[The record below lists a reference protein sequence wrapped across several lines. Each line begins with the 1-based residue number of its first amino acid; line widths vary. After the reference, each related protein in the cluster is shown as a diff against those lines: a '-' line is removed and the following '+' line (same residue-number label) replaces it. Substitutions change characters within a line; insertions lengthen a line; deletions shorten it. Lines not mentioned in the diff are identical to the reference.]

1 LLQPYYDAVGFI
13 DTPTV
18 IAAGAEKKHACLIG
32 TNREDGLIVS
42 FRGSLA
48 PQVNDLSSL
57 FDWIQDFEDVP
68 ITADGLPGM
77 VHRGIWDG
85 LESLWS
91 ELRAEIEI
99 RRKGA
104 RRCLPVLLTGHG
116 KGGGMAHLAAM
127 RLSLEGTIPDG
138 VVSFA
143 APRVGDQ
150 TFVEA
155 YEQRV
160 SAIRYEAT
168 DDLVPHLPPDPL
180 LLASLGHLP
189 MIGPH
194 FSGLQAW
201 FYVSAGTL
209 RFIDWNKHIAA
220 DSERLKAERIAS
232 LALLIIRQQFRQ
244 IVQDHL
250 PDCGF
255 AYMAAVCPG
264 VCSEADIGRA
274 PASCRN

>member
-1 LLQPYYDAVGFI
+1 LQPYYDAVGFVA
-13 DTPTV
+13 TPTV
-18 IAAGAEKKHACLIG
+18 ITGGPEEKYACLIG
-32 TNREDGLIVS
+32 ANRDDGLIVS

-48 PQVNDLSSL
+48 PQVHDLSSL
-57 FDWIQDFEDVP
+57 LDWIQDFEDVP
-68 ITADGLPGM
+68 VTADGLPGM
-77 VHRGIWDG
+77 VHRGMWEG
-85 LESLWS
+85 LELLWPR
-91 ELRAEIEI
+91 LRAEMETIESAAGGNL
-99 RRKGA
+99 R
-104 RRCLPVLLTGHG
+104 VFLTGHG

-127 RLSLEGTIPDG
+127 RLCQAGLVPEC

-155 YEQRV
+155 YEKRV
-160 SAIRYEAT
+160 TAIRYEAT

-189 MIGPH
+189 MIGPL

-209 RFIDWNKHIAA
+209 RFIDWNNQIAA

-232 LALLIIRQQFRQ
+232 LALLIIRQQFRK

-255 AYMAAVCPG
+255 DYMSAVCPG
-264 VCSEADIGRA
+264 VCSELDIARQGATVRI
-274 PASCRN
+274 